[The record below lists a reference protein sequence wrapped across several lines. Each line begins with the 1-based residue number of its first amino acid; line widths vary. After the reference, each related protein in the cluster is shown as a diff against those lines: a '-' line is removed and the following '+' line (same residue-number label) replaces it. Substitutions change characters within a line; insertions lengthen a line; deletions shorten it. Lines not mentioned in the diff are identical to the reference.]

1 MPRPSPSSTFSTGRY
16 STGERGI
23 IDMVSI
29 RYSEEYRIESV
40 ALQNFPADTVAV
52 LVYFR
57 IFKQF
62 GTVCLR
68 PANPN
73 PTMNIYLGLT

>member
-1 MPRPSPSSTFSTGRY
+1 
-16 STGERGI
+16 
-23 IDMVSI
+23 MVSI
-29 RYSEEYRIESV
+29 QYSKEYRIKSV
-40 ALQNFPADTVAV
+40 ALQNCPADAVAV

-62 GTVCLR
+62 GTVRLQ

-73 PTMNIYLGLT
+73 PIMNIYI